1 MENEQNTGSYDA
13 GIEVL
18 DGLAGLRQRRSM
30 YIGSTGVL
38 SPNHAPHALTQLAQ
52 EIMSNSLDERVEGHG
67 DKINVTIHEDGAMSI
82 QDFGR
87 GMPKGP
93 GAEFDDVINGATV
106 PHASGKFDA
115 SNYKKS
121 GIAGMNGIGV
131 KVTNATS
138 KYLSIHAITPR
149 KEIKDGKK
157 YDAGGLVEYYI
168 EFNQERVVKK
178 EILNEWK
185 TARPVGDSQTVFKVR
200 GSNKIINTGTTVKFL
215 PDDGP
220 VSEKVK
226 QKVFEST
233 VWTNNDLFKRFE
245 SAAFLNAG
253 LEINM
258 VDLRT
263 KEINEAGEQVRIER
277 KWLYENGLA
286 DYVKVLAK
294 NETITPGLKDP
305 LVIEGSTVTKD
316 GHEFYLHA
324 AMLFIEDIDTDIV
337 SFANGVPTKSGG
349 PHVDGFTLAL
359 TRTMNDY
366 GKSQKL
372 LKGASL
378 KQGDVLEGLI
388 ATFEL
393 KIPGEIAEFDGQTKE
408 KLSTAQA
415 REATMSIVEE
425 QVTSWLYDHP
435 KQAENIIS
443 KMLDAKKAREAA
455 QKAKTEAKSARKTK
469 GGAKLALASKLKA
482 ASSRKPEEK
491 EMYIT
496 EGDSA
501 SNIQRDTKTQAIFPI
516 RGKILNVFES
526 NLSDALSNSEISTIT
541 ATMGAGIGQT
551 FALED
556 MQYHKI
562 IIAADADVDGA
573 HIRTLLMGLFFKFF
587 KPLVEA
593 GYLYVVEAPLY
604 RAMKYIKGQPHV
616 KMYYTQKEIDADRDN
631 LKGYEIQRYKG
642 LGEMNK
648 DEAYDAITNR
658 ATHRLVQVSVDDM
671 EETQRILK
679 ILLGKDA
686 SLRRTWINEYVDFNE
701 RAEAIK

>member
-93 GAEFDDVINGATV
+93 GLEFDDVINGATV

-157 YDAGGLVEYYI
+157 YDAGGLVEYYIEFNQERVVKKEILNEWKTASPVGKYQTVIKDRGSNKIIQAKCLRKEIKDGKKYDACGLVEYYI

-305 LVIEGSTVTKD
+305 LVIEGSTVT
-316 GHEFYLHA
+316 
-324 AMLFIEDIDTDIV
+324 
-337 SFANGVPTKSGG
+337 
-349 PHVDGFTLAL
+349 
-359 TRTMNDY
+359 
-366 GKSQKL
+366 
-372 LKGASL
+372 
-378 KQGDVLEGLI
+378 
-388 ATFEL
+388 
-393 KIPGEIAEFDGQTKE
+393 
-408 KLSTAQA
+408 
-415 REATMSIVEE
+415 
-425 QVTSWLYDHP
+425 
-435 KQAENIIS
+435 
-443 KMLDAKKAREAA
+443 
-455 QKAKTEAKSARKTK
+455 
-469 GGAKLALASKLKA
+469 
-482 ASSRKPEEK
+482 
-491 EMYIT
+491 
-496 EGDSA
+496 
-501 SNIQRDTKTQAIFPI
+501 
-516 RGKILNVFES
+516 
-526 NLSDALSNSEISTIT
+526 
-541 ATMGAGIGQT
+541 
-551 FALED
+551 
-556 MQYHKI
+556 
-562 IIAADADVDGA
+562 
-573 HIRTLLMGLFFKFF
+573 
-587 KPLVEA
+587 
-593 GYLYVVEAPLY
+593 
-604 RAMKYIKGQPHV
+604 
-616 KMYYTQKEIDADRDN
+616 
-631 LKGYEIQRYKG
+631 
-642 LGEMNK
+642 
-648 DEAYDAITNR
+648 
-658 ATHRLVQVSVDDM
+658 
-671 EETQRILK
+671 
-679 ILLGKDA
+679 
-686 SLRRTWINEYVDFNE
+686 
-701 RAEAIK
+701 